1 MHNSVHF
8 KVVLLFLIT
17 LIKMASC
24 LQPTYAQ
31 FKVEPKP
38 NPFAIDKKKTKY
50 YSPLRYN
57 RVEGLFPALGL
68 KIKNNVDSPLT
79 FFGDFGYGLK
89 SKEVGFNLGLE
100 FKSPSWQIFKIGGKY
115 FEDTFTQDDWI
126 ISRLENTLAA
136 LFIRGDFRDFY
147 KVQGFSIWT
156 SKDFQED
163 VHFRLS
169 FWSGEYEEMVKNT
182 KWSLFGGDKKFRNNP
197 AITAGTENKLRFEW
211 IIDKLDNPM
220 FPMEGWYL
228 EGAFEKGGDFLGGDF
243 DQSGIFVSGKVLKP
257 TILNQRLVVSGRYGY
272 RADSRAP
279 QHLMDLG
286 GISTLRGYNYKEFQN
301 GNVLTLGTIQYYFN
315 GDILQKLP
323 FQFIPLY
330 SSLGLVLF
338 MEVGAL
344 WNSNGNSFLSSNVS
358 DSPDWKS
365 DAGFSLNV
373 IGDFFRVDFAKRLD
387 RSKDTWAITVRLLP
401 KI

>member
-1 MHNSVHF
+1 MHNSVRF
-8 KVVLLFLIT
+8 KVVLFFLII
-17 LIKMASC
+17 LIKVASC
-24 LQPTYAQ
+24 LQPGYAQ

-38 NPFAIDKKKTKY
+38 NLFAIEAEKIKY

-57 RVEGLFPALGL
+57 RVEGFYPALGL
-68 KIKNNVDSPLT
+68 RIKNNVDSPLT
-79 FFGDFGYGLK
+79 FFGDVGYGLK
-89 SKEVGFNLGLE
+89 SKEAGFNLGLE
-100 FKSPSWQIFKIGGKY
+100 FESPSWQIFKIGGKY
-115 FEDTFTQDDWI
+115 FEDTFTQDDWV
-126 ISRLENTLAA
+126 ISRFENTLAA

-147 KVQGFSIWT
+147 RAKGFSIWA
-156 SKDFQED
+156 SKDFQEY

-169 FWSGEYEEMVKNT
+169 FWSGEYEEMVNGT
-182 KWSLFGGDKKFRNNP
+182 NWSIFGGDKNFRNNP
-197 AITAGTENKLRFEW
+197 AITAGTENKFRFEW
-211 IIDKLDNPM
+211 IIDKLDNPI

-243 DQSGIFVSGKVLKP
+243 NQSGIFVSGKVLKP
-257 TILNQRLVVSGRYGY
+257 TILNQRLVLNGRYGY
-272 RADSRAP
+272 RSGSREP

-301 GNVLTLGTIQYYFN
+301 GNVMTLAAIQYYFN

-338 MEVGAL
+338 IEVGAL
-344 WNSNGNSFLSSNVS
+344 WNSNGNSFLNSNVS

-373 IGDFFRVDFAKRLD
+373 IGDFFRVDFSKRLD
-387 RSKDTWAITVRLLP
+387 RSKDTWAVTARLLP